1 MRIYVLAALAILLIG
16 CTAQES
22 SKANDTVPEQPKNEI
37 GIQEKVNTSNFSFN
51 RSTTDVLTADTKFP
65 EPLKFDFSNKTT
77 EDGRLIVYYFMSS
90 GCGACKELQPEIDR
104 LMGKYTKLEWHIHD
118 IVTQNGTIA
127 YTQFAD
133 QYELSPDKRLVP
145 QVLVNGSIITDR
157 FNINNSL
164 EGIIQNF
171 SENDG

>member
-1 MRIYVLAALAILLIG
+1 MRIFVLAALAILMLG
-16 CTAQES
+16 CAAQEG
-22 SKANDTVPEQPKNEI
+22 SKTPENVSKPSPEEPEPQKI
-37 GIQEKVNTSNFSFN
+37 VNTSNLSFN
-51 RSTTDVLTADTKFP
+51 RTTTDVLTADTKFP

-77 EDGRLIVYYFMSS
+77 EDGRLIVYYFKSS
-90 GCGACKELQPEIDR
+90 GCSACKELQPEIDR
-104 LMGKYTKLEWHIHD
+104 LMGKYTEVEWHIHD

-133 QYELSPDKRLVP
+133 QYNLSPDKRLVP
-145 QVLVNGSIITDR
+145 QALVDGSIITDR

-164 EGIIQNF
+164 EGIIVNF